1 MSVIDRLP
9 ARFPTPATIQTGIDE
24 FVRDERAIEGLPVR
38 LVVSLVVGAACLSL
52 MLNMV
57 NGVGTLA
64 VSELDVRPDPE
75 VVGQEPQDLTVTVVD
90 ADGNPVA
97 GATVVVKSGSAD
109 LDGVAT
115 VRSGPDG
122 NATVNIDPSLGSNQ
136 AEGTLVLDVKPPAG
150 SQYADRRENSY
161 VLVVRE

>member
-75 VVGQEPQDLTVTVVD
+75 VVGQEPRDLTVTVVD

-115 VRSGPDG
+115 ARSGPDG